1 MNKHLFRQI
10 FNQWRSNIWL
20 VVELLIVSV
29 VLWYIT
35 DSLYVTYKRVNLPF
49 VHDTEHCYLI
59 EFDGIDSTSPY
70 YKPGAHSDQIRNIST
85 LLDHIKHRKE
95 VEAACMV
102 YRGMYPFSFYST
114 YNGVGYKNDNDSL
127 VFGSTIYSQYCTS
140 QYPLVFRIHG
150 ANGETPEEVAAALK
164 ENKLLMSANAFSDE
178 KVKAEQFLNKPV
190 YHNGEWLTLGVVIPQ
205 LRIHTYDNQ
214 QEWMVRNA
222 SIAPYEGGDIAFRVR
237 ADMDKDIIPSLLE
250 DVNKYVSGDKIISSV
265 KSFKDIKRNAELDYT
280 NESRN
285 FIVVALFLMVNI
297 FLGLLGTFWFRTQ
310 QRTSE
315 IAVRRAVGST
325 DRQILGRIISEG
337 LILLTVATVPA
348 IVIDLTIAH
357 FQLTK
362 SFFEFIGWERT
373 GFCIL
378 ATYVVMSLMIVLGAM
393 APALRAMHINP
404 AIALKDE

>member
-1 MNKHLFRQI
+1 MNKHLLRQI

-29 VLWYIT
+29 VLWYII
-35 DSLYVTYKRVNLPF
+35 DSLYVTYKKVNLPF
-49 VHDTEHCYLI
+49 PQNIEHCYLI
-59 EFDGIDSTSPY
+59 ETDVIDSTSPY
-70 YKPGAHSDQIRNIST
+70 FKPGADYDNIKNISS

-102 YRGMYPFSFYST
+102 YNGMYPFSGFST
-114 YNGVGYKNDNDSL
+114 YNGLGFLNENDSL
-127 VFGSTIYSQYCTS
+127 VFTSSIYSQLCTS
-140 QYPLVFRIHG
+140 QYPLVFRLHG
-150 ANGETPEEVAAALK
+150 ANGETPEELAAMLK
-164 ENKLLMSANAFSDE
+164 EGKIIVSTTALDDSN
-178 KVKAEQFLNKPV
+178 VKAEQFVNKRLN
-190 YHNGEWLTLGVVIPQ
+190 HNGEWLTLGALMPEVRQNSYSRPEKWM
-205 LRIHTYDNQ
+205 LRNTSIMPGGGSI
-214 QEWMVRNA
+214 MV
-222 SIAPYEGGDIAFRVR
+222 FRAR
-237 ADMDKDIIPSLLE
+237 ADMDKDIISNLLA
-250 DVNKYVSGDKIISSV
+250 DVNKYISGNRIISSV

-362 SFFEFIGWERT
+362 NFFEFIGWERT

>member
-1 MNKHLFRQI
+1 MNKHLLRQI

-20 VVELLIVSV
+20 VAELLIVSV

-35 DSLYVTYKRVNLPF
+35 DSLYVTYKKVNLPF
-49 VHDTEHCYLI
+49 PQNIEHCYLI
-59 EFDGIDSTSPY
+59 ETDVIDSTSPY
-70 YKPGAHSDQIRNIST
+70 FKPGANYDNIKNIST

-102 YRGMYPFSFYST
+102 YNGMYPYSGFST
-114 YNGVGYKNDNDSL
+114 YNGLGFLNENDSL
-127 VFGSTIYSQYCTS
+127 VFTSNIYSQLCTS
-140 QYPLVFRIHG
+140 QYPLVFRLQG
-150 ANGETPEEVAAALK
+150 ANGEAPEELAAMLK
-164 ENKLLMSANAFSDE
+164 EGKIIVSTTALDDSN
-178 KVKAEQFLNKPV
+178 VKAEQFVNKRL
-190 YHNGEWLTLGVVIPQ
+190 YHNGEWLTLGALMPEVRQ
-205 LRIHTYDNQ
+205 NSYLRP
-214 QEWMVRNA
+214 EKWMLRNT
-222 SIAPYEGGDIAFRVR
+222 SILPDGSIMAFRVR
-237 ADMDKDIIPSLLE
+237 ADMDKDIISNLLA
-250 DVNKYVSGDKIISSV
+250 DANKYISGNRIISSV

-337 LILLTVATVPA
+337 LILLTVATLPA
-348 IVIDLTIAH
+348 IAVDLTIAH
-357 FQLTK
+357 FQLTNNW
-362 SFFEFIGWERT
+362 FEFISWERT

-378 ATYVVMSLMIVLGAM
+378 ITYAIMFVMIVLGAM